1 MGGVEGEGLSSR
13 PGDAAQRVVFEPGRA
28 AALVA
33 AFGQVA
39 VTVEVAD
46 CLVTLL
52 RPSERFFR
60 RPF

>member
-1 MGGVEGEGLSSR
+1 MGGVEGEGLGAR

-39 VTVEVAD
+39 VADEVAD